1 MMRRTRGWWLLAIVA
16 MAGAWAIGPLGRLMR
31 PGLREA
37 LPPLAGG
44 WTPTAPIRAA
54 LVVQRADCSG
64 NLRIVEPLHRVGVR
78 ERIALSVVWYTGAV
92 PDSTPIR
99 SALPAWLRHTPLR
112 PIPRGVQRDLAQL
125 GYRETP
131 VLVAFDPEGRVRF
144 ATRAPRTS
152 REYAGLR
159 QIVEGLTFIEEL

>member
-1 MMRRTRGWWLLAIVA
+1 MRVT
-16 MAGAWAIGPLGRLMR
+16 R
-31 PGLREA
+31 PGIRDA
-37 LPPLAGG
+37 LSLMHGRWKPE
-44 WTPTAPIRAA
+44 APIRAA

-64 NLRIVEPLHRVGVR
+64 NMRIVEPLHRAGIR
-78 ERIALSVVWYTGAV
+78 ERITLAVVWYTGAV
-92 PDSTPIR
+92 TDSTAIR
-99 SALPAWLRHTPLR
+99 SALPPWLGHTPLR
-112 PIPRGVQRDLAQL
+112 PVPRGVLRDLARL

-144 ATRAPRTS
+144 ATRSPRTS